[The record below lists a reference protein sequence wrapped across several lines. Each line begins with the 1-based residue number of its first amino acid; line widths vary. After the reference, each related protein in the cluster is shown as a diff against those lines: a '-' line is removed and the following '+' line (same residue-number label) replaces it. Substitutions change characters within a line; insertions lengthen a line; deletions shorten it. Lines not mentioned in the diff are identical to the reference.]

1 MLKYGAVTC
10 LIASTLCVAFVGRVI
25 MRFSIGLSVVLLVF
39 LEGCRSSAFLF
50 DECTALLDNR
60 WARFGVFLFSSTY

>member
-1 MLKYGAVTC
+1 MFLLRVVMLKYGVAIC

-25 MRFSIGLSVVLLVF
+25 MRFSVGFSVVLLV
-39 LEGCRSSAFLF
+39 LLKGCLSSAFLF

-60 WARFGVFLFSSTY
+60 